1 MAHSRLLPDPDLLL
15 GMSTVADG
23 GRVSDKPLLDALG
36 WDSSARLGIESL
48 DTGVLRARAAA
59 DGTVPVSP
67 KGFFRVPFRVRRR
80 ALLFLGDRVLLLA
93 HRKRSALLIYP
104 PAVIGEMFSDG
115 LRHLEG

>member
-1 MAHSRLLPDPDLLL
+1 VAHSRLLPDPDLLL

-23 GRVSDKPLLDALG
+23 GRVSDKSLLDALG

-104 PAVIGEMFSDG
+104 PAVFGEMFADG